1 MGFQV
6 SPGVEVKEID
16 LTNVIPAVSTSI
28 GGYSGYFTWGPVNE
42 IGLVSSEKELAAKFG
57 TPDAAHTQSFLTAAS
72 FLKYGNSLK
81 VVRAGNP
88 DSMLNARAGDHE
100 VPFGGIEA
108 IAITNAPVGGEFTDV
123 TGNELLS
130 IMEDPVGD
138 TPGSGSVI
146 APRFDIGTDST
157 SLVASQGYKVVLTDN
172 NVSSAYIANSGTYTI
187 TLSTGETV
195 EFTSDGAGALTVING
210 QDLTNAA
217 GDLYVQLNSGGGDFT
232 VTLTDDLTV
241 TFVAPTNTVVTAPS
255 ATAAAAGQLNAG
267 DSVTVY
273 TTSNDTTS
281 EPFTVAVGNT
291 ADAVNTSFTTVDYT
305 LGAGVADPTLFSAI
319 GDKTGLVAYDASGN
333 FIPGLFFTVK
343 YDIAAIHITSIGQ
356 DYNIANVAV
365 GFQNVVSGSVNVAT
379 TASAN
384 VAIDGNSEGTITTGM
399 VVTGA
404 GISGVV
410 TVTTVTDQNTLVL
423 SSVQTLANDAALT
436 FTSVADDLNP
446 GDFAF
451 DEDERVFVDADYIP
465 STTAFEGLM
474 PAGDPAAGILP
485 SKLFAKYPGDL
496 GNSLG
501 AYIVDAASWA
511 STPAAIQ
518 GEFDSAPVGTEV
530 HVFIYD
536 NFGEIT
542 GVAGTELEKYAFL
555 DTTVGAKLANGS
567 NNNYMDVVNA
577 NSKWMYIARETAGSS
592 TPYLFT
598 LGADVATPGVAV
610 NADIMT
616 GLEEFADAE
625 LVDVNLLFAQVD
637 ASDDPS
643 MVIANKLMTIA
654 ATRKDA
660 VAFVSPPIARSA
672 GGTDPLNQVLGAH
685 SALPRGIEGSYGVFD
700 STALYVYNKY
710 ADNYVF
716 IPASGHM
723 AGLCAKTDGI
733 AEPWFSPAGFNRG
746 SLLGVTKL
754 AFNPKKA
761 ERDSLYKAGLNPI
774 VSFPGQGIVLFG
786 DKTAQAKPSAFDRIN
801 VRRLFIVLEK
811 AIATAAKYQLFEL
824 NDEFTRAMFRNMT
837 EPFLRDVQGRRGIT
851 DFLVV
856 CDDTNNTGEV
866 IDTNR
871 FVADIY
877 IKPARSINFI
887 TLNFIATRTG
897 VDFSEIVGK

>member
-42 IGLVSSEKELAAKFG
+42 IGLVSSEKELAGKFG

-72 FLKYGNSLK
+72 FLKYGNALK
-81 VVRAGNP
+81 VVRAGDP
-88 DSMLNARAGDHE
+88 GTMLNARAGDHE

-130 IMEDPVGD
+130 IMEDPVG
-138 TPGSGSVI
+138 TPAGSGSVI
-146 APRFDIGTDST
+146 APRFDIGASAD
-157 SLVASQGYKVVLTDN
+157 SLVASLGYKVTLTDGTGLIN
-172 NVSSAYIANSGTYTI
+172 TSGSV
-187 TLSTGETV
+187 TLSTGEVV
-195 EFTSDGAGALTVING
+195 EYSAATAGTLVVTNG
-210 QDLTNAA
+210 QDSGVPT
-217 GDLYVQLNSGGGDFT
+217 DLYVQ
-232 VTLTDDLTV
+232 
-241 TFVAPTNTVVTAPS
+241 TNTGAGIYGDITVALTQASLITAPDG
-255 ATAAAAGQLNAG
+255 TAAAAGQLNAT
-267 DSVTVY
+267 DPVTVY

-281 EPFTVAVGNT
+281 EPFTVAVGNAEGGFDT
-291 ADAVNTSFTTVDYT
+291 TTSVFNAADYT
-305 LGAGVADPTLFSAI
+305 LGAGVADPTLFAAI
-319 GDKTGLVAYDASGN
+319 GDKTGLVAYDASGA

-343 YDIAAIHITSIGQ
+343 YDIVAIHIVSIGQ
-356 DYNIANVAV
+356 DYGIANVAV
-365 GFQNVVSGSVNVAT
+365 GFQNVVNASVNGALTTGNDVAT
-379 TASAN
+379 PL
-384 VAIDGNSEGTITTGM
+384 VIDGNSEGTITVGM
-399 VVTGA
+399 VVTGT
-404 GISGVV
+404 GIVGTV
-410 TVTTVTDQNTLVL
+410 TVTQVTDQNNVVL
-423 SSVQTLANDAALT
+423 SSAQTLADDAALK

-446 GDFAF
+446 GDFVF
-451 DEDERVFVDADYIP
+451 DEDERVFTEADYIP
-465 STTAFEGLM
+465 TTTAFEGMM
-474 PAGDPAAGILP
+474 PAGDPAAGVLP

-496 GNSLG
+496 GNSLA
-501 AYIVDAASWA
+501 AYIIDAASWPN
-511 STPAAIQ
+511 TPAAIQ
-518 GEFDSAPVGTEV
+518 GEFDAAPVGTEV

-542 GVAGTELEKYAFL
+542 GIAGSELEKFAFL
-555 DTTVGAKLANGS
+555 DTEVGAKLANGS
-567 NNNYMDVVNA
+567 NNNYMDVVNS
-577 NSKWMYIARETAGSS
+577 NSKWMYIAREVAGSA
-592 TPYLFT
+592 TPFLFT
-598 LGADVATPGVAV
+598 LGADVATPGVAN

-616 GLEEFADAE
+616 GLEEFADPE

-637 ASDDPS
+637 ATDDPS

-660 VAFVSPPIARSA
+660 VAFVSPPIVESA
-672 GGTDPLNQVLGAH
+672 GGTNPLEQVLGAH

-710 ADNYVF
+710 ADNYMF

-733 AEPWFSPAGFNRG
+733 AEPWFSPAGLNRG

-761 ERDSLYKAGLNPI
+761 ERDSLYKAGVNPI

-786 DKTAQAKPSAFDRIN
+786 DKTAQSKPSAFDRIN

-837 EPFLRDVQGRRGIT
+837 EPFLRDVKGRRGIT

>member
-42 IGLVSSEKELAAKFG
+42 IGLVSSEKELAGKFG

-72 FLKYGNSLK
+72 FLKYGNALK
-81 VVRAGNP
+81 VVRAGN
-88 DSMLNARAGDHE
+88 SGTMLNARAGDHE
-100 VPFGGIEA
+100 VPFGGIEG

-130 IMEDPVGD
+130 IIEDPVGE

-146 APRFDIGTDST
+146 APRFDIGASAD
-157 SLVASQGYKVVLTDN
+157 SLVASLGYKITLTDN
-172 NVSSAYIANSGTYTI
+172 NVGSSYIADSGDYNI
-187 TLSTGETV
+187 TLSTGEVVT
-195 EFTSDGAGALTVING
+195 FTSDGAGVLTVVNG
-210 QDLTNAA
+210 QDSAVPA
-217 GDLYVQLNSGGGDFT
+217 DLYVQTNTGGADFT
-232 VTLTDDLTV
+232 AVQTDDVTV
-241 TFVAPTNTVVTAPS
+241 TYTLASAIVTAPTG
-255 ATAAAAGQLNAG
+255 TAAAAGQLNAG

-281 EPFTVAVGNT
+281 EPFTVAVANASGVV
-291 ADAVNTSFTTVDYT
+291 DTTFAAGDYT
-305 LGAGVADPTLFSAI
+305 LGAGVADPTLFAAI
-319 GDKTGLVAYDASGN
+319 GDKTGLVAYDGAGAL
-333 FIPGLFFTVK
+333 IPGLFFTVK
-343 YDIAAIHITSIGQ
+343 YDIVAIHITSIGQ

-365 GFQNVVSGSVNVAT
+365 GFQNVVNASVSGAT
-379 TASAN
+379 STDAL
-384 VAIDGNSEGTITTGM
+384 VIDGNSEGTITAGM
-399 VVTGA
+399 VVTGT
-404 GISGVV
+404 GISGTV
-410 TVTTVTDQNTLVL
+410 TVTTVTDQNNLVL
-423 SSVQTLANDAALT
+423 SSAQTLADDAALT

-451 DEDERVFVDADYIP
+451 DEDERVFTGADYIP
-465 STTAFEGLM
+465 TTTAFEALM
-474 PAGDPAAGILP
+474 PAGDPAANILP

-501 AYIVDAASWA
+501 AYIIDAASWPN
-511 STPAAIQ
+511 TPASIQ
-518 GEFDSAPVGTEV
+518 GEFDAAPEGTEV

-542 GVAGTELEKYAFL
+542 GVAGTELEKFAFL
-555 DTTVGAKLANGS
+555 DTAEGAKLANGS
-567 NNNYMDVVNA
+567 NNNYMDVINS
-577 NSKWMYIARETAGSS
+577 NSKWMYIAREVAGSS
-592 TPYLFT
+592 TPFLFT
-598 LGADVATPGVAV
+598 LGADVATPGTAV
-610 NADIMT
+610 PADIMA
-616 GLEEFADAE
+616 GLDEFADPE

-637 ASDDPS
+637 ATDEPS
-643 MVIANKLMTIA
+643 MVIANKLMTLA
-654 ATRKDA
+654 STRKDA
-660 VAFVSPPIARSA
+660 VAFVSPPIAESA

-685 SALPRGIEGSYGVFD
+685 AALPRGIEGSYGVFD

-710 ADNYVF
+710 ADNYMF

-733 AEPWFSPAGFNRG
+733 AEPWFSPAGLNRG

-761 ERDSLYKAGLNPI
+761 ERDSLYKAGVNPI

-837 EPFLRDVQGRRGIT
+837 EPFLRDVKGRRGIT